1 MLRSTWCVWG
11 EKSKHI
17 LRIKQL
23 LFNPTGGTELTASS
37 RTPRNPLYL
46 QISTT
51 EQQHGAEGCAMGR
64 KGLHTGEL
72 GHSWDIGTR
81 CSGEGGRGRL
91 KWTWIVKHDSA
102 GCEDSSKL
110 Q

>member
-81 CSGEGGRGRL
+81 YSGEGGRGRL